1 MIKVYGI
8 KQCDTMKKAFTWL
21 TEHDL
26 PHDFHDYKKVGIEP
40 ATITA
45 WLAHVDANVLI
56 NRRGT
61 TWRKLST
68 DDQAACDS
76 GDAAQIAA
84 VAAANS
90 SVIKRPVVET
100 ENGLLVGFNATQWTE
115 HFAK

>member
-21 TEHDL
+21 TEHSI
-26 PHDFHDYKKVGIEP
+26 PHDFHDYKKAAIPP
-40 ATITA
+40 ATLIT
-45 WLAHVDANVLI
+45 WLNQVDNKVLI

-61 TWRKLST
+61 TWRKLSA

-84 VAAANS
+84 VAAANP

-115 HFAK
+115 HFAQ